1 MGKKRIRFGSR
12 DKKTEDFVDPDKDPY
27 SYLKRYI
34 LEENY
39 KDWFERNYPDNTI
52 YDAVG
57 LNEWD
62 YNEMKKKL
70 STNQDTVEDTSKLE
84 PEPGSEPE
92 PEPEPESEPESE
104 LEPKDDGKLSGK
116 WTAEPPGAK
125 RTQPTKPD
133 EEGFEKIASTD
144 PVVSD
149 EQQNI
154 IKKRTNKL
162 FWMRFAF
169 ALIGG
174 AAAEFL
180 FDGIADSEE
189 KRWSSIIFM
198 IVIFV
203 VTCFIAKGM
212 KISFPRSDRKKLVTT
227 GIGSY
232 IFLYLFAWI
241 MTHTMLNLPKEN
253 FSLPFT

>member
-12 DKKTEDFVDPDKDPY
+12 DKKTEDFVDPNKDPQ

-34 LEENY
+34 LEEQY
-39 KDWFERNYPDNTI
+39 KDWFDRNYPDNTI
-52 YDAVG
+52 YGAVG

-62 YNEMKKKL
+62 YNAMKKKL
-70 STNQDTVEDTSKLE
+70 SANQDTVEDISKPE
-84 PEPGSEPE
+84 PEPKSEPE
-92 PEPEPESEPESE
+92 PEPEPELES
-104 LEPKDDGKLSGK
+104 EPKDNGKISGK
-116 WTAEPPGAK
+116 WTSEPSGVE
-125 RTQPTKPD
+125 RTQPTKRD
-133 EEGFEKIASTD
+133 EISPTEST
-144 PVVSD
+144 VSE
-149 EQQNI
+149 EQQSI

-162 FWMRFAF
+162 FWLRFAF

-174 AAAEFL
+174 VAAEFL

-198 IVIFV
+198 IVLFV

-212 KISFPRSDRKKLVTT
+212 KISFPKSDRKKLVTT

>member
-39 KDWFERNYPDNTI
+39 KAWFERNYPDNTI
-52 YDAVG
+52 YGAVG

-70 STNQDTVEDTSKLE
+70 SANQDTVEDTSKLE
-84 PEPGSEPE
+84 PEPESE
-92 PEPEPESEPESE
+92 PEPEPESEPE
-104 LEPKDDGKLSGK
+104 PKDDGKVSGK
-116 WTAEPPGAK
+116 WTSEPPGTK
-125 RTQPTKPD
+125 RTQSTKPD
-133 EEGFEKIASTD
+133 EEGFGKIASTD

-149 EQQNI
+149 EQQSI
-154 IKKRTNKL
+154 IKKHTNKL
-162 FWMRFAF
+162 FWMRFVF
-169 ALIGG
+169 ALVGG
-174 AAAEFL
+174 IVATFL
-180 FDGIADSEE
+180 FEE
-189 KRWSSIIFM
+189 IEGDEERRWSSIIFM
-198 IVIFV
+198 IVLFII
-203 VTCFIAKGM
+203 TCFIAKGM
-212 KISFPRSDRKKLVTT
+212 KINFPKADRKKLVTT
-227 GIGSY
+227 GIGSF

-241 MTHTMLNLPKEN
+241 TTYTLLNLPKEN

>member
-39 KDWFERNYPDNTI
+39 KAWFERNYPDNTI
-52 YDAVG
+52 YGAVG

-70 STNQDTVEDTSKLE
+70 SANQDTVEDTSKLE
-84 PEPGSEPE
+84 PEPESKPE
-92 PEPEPESEPESE
+92 PEPEPESEPE
-104 LEPKDDGKLSGK
+104 PKDDGKVSGK
-116 WTAEPPGAK
+116 WTSEPPGTK
-125 RTQPTKPD
+125 RTRSTKPD

-144 PVVSD
+144 SVVSD

-154 IKKRTNKL
+154 IKKRTNTL
-162 FWMRFAF
+162 FWMRFAL

-174 AAAEFL
+174 VAAEFL

-189 KRWSSIIFM
+189 KRWSSITFM
-198 IVIFV
+198 IVLFV

-212 KISFPRSDRKKLVTT
+212 KINFPKSDRKKLVTT

-232 IFLYLFAWI
+232 VFLYLFAWI
-241 MTHTMLNLPKEN
+241 MAHTMLNLPKEN

>member
-52 YDAVG
+52 YGAVG

-70 STNQDTVEDTSKLE
+70 SANQDTVEDTSKLE

-92 PEPEPESEPESE
+92 PEPESEPEQ
-104 LEPKDDGKLSGK
+104 KDDGKVSGK
-116 WTAEPPGAK
+116 WTAEPPGTK

-133 EEGFEKIASTD
+133 EEGFGKIASTG

-149 EQQNI
+149 EQQKI
-154 IKKRTNKL
+154 TKKHTDKL

-174 AAAEFL
+174 VIATFA
-180 FDGIADSEE
+180 FDGIAGSEE

-198 IVIFV
+198 IVLFV
-203 VTCFIAKGM
+203 ATCFIAKGM
-212 KISFPRSDRKKLVTT
+212 KISFPKSDRKKLVTT

-241 MTHTMLNLPKEN
+241 MTHTLLNLPKDN

>member
-52 YDAVG
+52 YGAVG

-70 STNQDTVEDTSKLE
+70 SANQDTVEDTSKLE
-84 PEPGSEPE
+84 PEPESEPESE
-92 PEPEPESEPESE
+92 PEPEPESEPEQ
-104 LEPKDDGKLSGK
+104 KDDGKLSGK
-116 WTAEPPGAK
+116 WTAEPPGTK

-133 EEGFEKIASTD
+133 EEGFGKIASTG
-144 PVVSD
+144 PAVSD
-149 EQQNI
+149 EQQKI
-154 IKKRTNKL
+154 TKKHTDKL

-169 ALIGG
+169 ALGG
-174 AAAEFL
+174 GVIATFV

-198 IVIFV
+198 IVLFV

-212 KISFPRSDRKKLVTT
+212 KISFPKSDRKKLVTT

-241 MTHTMLNLPKEN
+241 MTHTMLNLPKDN

>member
-39 KDWFERNYPDNTI
+39 KAWFERNYPDNTI
-52 YDAVG
+52 YGAVG

-70 STNQDTVEDTSKLE
+70 SANQDTVEDTSKLE
-84 PEPGSEPE
+84 PEPESE
-92 PEPEPESEPESE
+92 PEPEPESEPE
-104 LEPKDDGKLSGK
+104 PKDDGKVSGQ

-125 RTQPTKPD
+125 RTKPTKPD
-133 EEGFEKIASTD
+133 EEGFGKIASTD
-144 PVVSD
+144 SVVSD

-154 IKKRTNKL
+154 TKKRTNTL
-162 FWMRFAF
+162 FWMRFAL

-180 FDGIADSEE
+180 FDGIADMEE

-198 IVIFV
+198 IGLFV
-203 VTCFIAKGM
+203 ATCFIAKGM
-212 KISFPRSDRKKLVTT
+212 KINFPKSDRKKLVTT

-232 IFLYLFAWI
+232 VFLYLFAWI

>member
-52 YDAVG
+52 YGAVG

-70 STNQDTVEDTSKLE
+70 SANQDTVEDTSKLE

-92 PEPEPESEPESE
+92 PEPEPESEPE
-104 LEPKDDGKLSGK
+104 PKDDGKVSGK
-116 WTAEPPGAK
+116 WTAEAPGAK

-133 EEGFEKIASTD
+133 EEGFGKIVSTD

-149 EQQNI
+149 EQQSI
-154 IKKRTNKL
+154 IKKHTNKL
-162 FWMRFAF
+162 FWMRFVF
-169 ALIGG
+169 SLIGG
-174 AAAEFL
+174 VVATFL
-180 FDGIADSEE
+180 FEQIEGDEE
-189 KRWSSIIFM
+189 RRWSSIIFM
-198 IVIFV
+198 IVLFII
-203 VTCFIAKGM
+203 TCFIAKGM
-212 KISFPRSDRKKLVTT
+212 KINFPKADRKKLVTT
-227 GIGSY
+227 GIGSF

-241 MTHTMLNLPKEN
+241 TTYTLLNLPKEN

>member
-1 MGKKRIRFGSR
+1 LVGHGKKRIRFGSKG
-12 DKKTEDFVDPDKDPY
+12 KKIEDFVDPDKDPR
-27 SYLKRYI
+27 SYLRRYL
-34 LEENY
+34 LEEKY
-39 KDWFERNYPDNTI
+39 KDWFDRNYPDQTI

-70 STNQDTVEDTSKLE
+70 SPDQAVEETSKT
-84 PEPGSEPE
+84 E
-92 PEPEPESEPESE
+92 PEPEPESKIE
-104 LEPKDDGKLSGK
+104 
-116 WTAEPPGAK
+116 
-125 RTQPTKPD
+125 TK
-133 EEGFEKIASTD
+133 STD
-144 PVVSD
+144 TSEIPPTQPVVSE
-149 EQQNI
+149 EQKNI
-154 IKKRTNKL
+154 IKKLTNKL
-162 FWMRFAF
+162 FWVRICF

-174 AAAEFL
+174 VIATFL
-180 FDGIADSEE
+180 FEGIEDSEE
-189 KRWSSIIFM
+189 HRWSSITFM
-198 IVIFV
+198 IVLFI

-212 KISFPRSDRKKLVTT
+212 KINFPKSDRKKLVTT

>member
-39 KDWFERNYPDNTI
+39 KAWFERNYPDNTI
-52 YDAVG
+52 YGAVG

-70 STNQDTVEDTSKLE
+70 SANQDAVEDTSKLE

-92 PEPEPESEPESE
+92 PEPESEP
-104 LEPKDDGKLSGK
+104 EPKDDGKVSGK
-116 WTAEPPGAK
+116 WTSEPPGTK

-133 EEGFEKIASTD
+133 EEGFGKIASTD

-154 IKKRTNKL
+154 IKKRTNTL

-174 AAAEFL
+174 VIATFA
-180 FDGIADSEE
+180 FDGIADMEE

-198 IVIFV
+198 IVLFV

-212 KISFPRSDRKKLVTT
+212 KINFPKSDRKKLVTT

-232 IFLYLFAWI
+232 VFLYLFAWI